1 MAHEPAAC
9 RAHGR
14 GFLWPINGFPLLNA
28 LCVRSDEERVQLQET
43 IAEVRAHAGLGADG
57 SIAHTEGARGD
68 GMVAVAIAPF
78 LQRPDTV
85 LRAPFGA
92 HAWHRARTHRRMR
105 RRRMWTS

>member
-1 MAHEPAAC
+1 
-9 RAHGR
+9 
-14 GFLWPINGFPLLNA
+14 
-28 LCVRSDEERVQLQET
+28 
-43 IAEVRAHAGLGADG
+43 
-57 SIAHTEGARGD
+57 
-68 GMVAVAIAPF
+68 MVAVAIAPF